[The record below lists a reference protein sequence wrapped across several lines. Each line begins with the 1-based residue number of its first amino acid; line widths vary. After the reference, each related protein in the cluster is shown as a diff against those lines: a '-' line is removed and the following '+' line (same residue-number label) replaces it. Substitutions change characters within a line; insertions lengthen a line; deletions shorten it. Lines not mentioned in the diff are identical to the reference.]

1 MSNYSGIILDRD
13 DDKGAT
19 LKARV
24 PDVSDLPDV
33 IKTASYQ
40 PYNQLPNENFALVM
54 VDGSDIMRKYACQ
67 DAGNTAMSVIYFIEH
82 GDKLPPMAQKTAA
95 DNLISACLD
104 YDIIPPNMLMKMAGW
119 KEQLTTF
126 PTVKRIA
133 KAVASGAKKVRG
145 YPGKKLEDLGGRIGK
160 GMSEATQRTLQDI
173 PKNKKTMQAI
183 GNISREA
190 GKSGAKGVDEITQD
204 PMRMVKLIGGATVIG
219 GTGLAVGSRLGHK
232 AMKSG
237 KRVSDKT
244 TEILGLKPEEE
255 QKKES
260 SVSNVVDITGMKP
273 MTAVKT
279 AAPLS
284 NNDYMWVDKQTGER
298 KFPIDSW
305 DRVKQAENYMQQEGV
320 RLRPDIRRACAVKL
334 AAKAEVV
341 GYPLDE
347 KIKEAGATTFA
358 NPGHLQANLEIRK
371 IAAGNDGFLDELF
384 EKRASI
390 GPEMYSEC
398 LRRYDIETGIDQW
411 WGKDVPNP
419 WESTFGMDK
428 TAEVVWED
436 GVDRLTDAELMNLA
450 TNHLSGVQRIFT
462 PCFANE
468 FMKDPVGIF
477 SSMPA
482 PQKKVIARLAA
493 DMNAKGKS
501 EGPIR

>member
-33 IKTASYQ
+33 IKTAGYQ
-40 PYNQLPNENFALVM
+40 PYNQLSNENFALVM

-67 DAGNTAMSVIYFIEH
+67 DAGNTAMSVVYFMEH
-82 GDKLPPMAQKTAA
+82 GDKLPAEAQKTAA
-95 DNLISACLD
+95 VNLLDACMQYNLL
-104 YDIIPPNMLMKMAGW
+104 PPEELMKIAGPW
-119 KEQLTTF
+119 AEKNLPTF
-126 PTVKRIA
+126 L
-133 KAVASGAKKVRG
+133 KAVRAVRS
-145 YPGKKLEDLGGRIGK
+145 YPGKKLEALGQHIGK

-173 PKNKKTMQAI
+173 PKSEATMRAI
-183 GNISREA
+183 GEIA
-190 GKSGAKGVDEITQD
+190 GKAGASGAEGVRRATRD
-204 PMRMVKLIGGATVIG
+204 PVQLAKLIGGATVVG
-219 GTGLAVGSRLGHK
+219 GAGLAVGHRLGHK
-232 AMKSG
+232 MMRGG
-237 KRVSDKT
+237 KQIGDKT
-244 TEILGLKPEEE
+244 TEILGLSDPEK
-255 QKKES
+255 KKES
-260 SVSNVVDITGMKP
+260 SVSNVVDITGQKP
-273 MTAVKT
+273 LTRVKT

-284 NNDYMWVDKQTGER
+284 NNDYMWVDKQTGEC

-477 SSMPA
+477 NSMPA